1 MTGLPAA
8 DEPWPEPKAE
18 GLEVEGRDLSVP
30 DGHGTPA
37 GSLRAVVLEVEHY
50 VSVDGWDQP
59 GRLFA
64 LVPTA
69 DLVDAEPDLA
79 IELGVHESTYEA
91 LTPVEQEIDQDVRS
105 LEELLT
111 RIAWPST
118 VVGVVAV
125 VERVVL
131 PPAAEHDLPA
141 DDELA
146 SAFAAE
152 HPARE
157 DVRICAGVLR
167 TGESHC
173 VLRLRS
179 HDDEEHLVHG
189 ADLVPRLVSALHE
202 TLEVA
207 DDDDV
212 GQDWGPD
219 E

>member
-1 MTGLPAA
+1 MTEHPDSEDPSLEPAA
-8 DEPWPEPKAE
+8 DEPAQP
-18 GLEVEGRDLSVP
+18 V
-30 DGHGTPA
+30 
-37 GSLRAVVLEVEHY
+37 GSLQAVVTEVEHY
-50 VSVDGWDQP
+50 VSDDGWDQP

-69 DLVDAEPDLA
+69 DLVEAEPDLA
-79 IELGVHESTYEA
+79 IELGVHENTAEA
-91 LTPVEQEIDQDVRS
+91 LTPVEQEIDQSVRS

-118 VVGVVAV
+118 VVGAVAV

-131 PPAAEHDLPA
+131 PPAVERDLPA
-141 DDELA
+141 EDRLA
-146 SAFAAE
+146 VAFAAE

-157 DVRICAGVLR
+157 DVRIAAGALR
-167 TGESHC
+167 TGASHC

-179 HDDEEHLVHG
+179 HDDEQHLVHG

-202 TLEVA
+202 TLEEA
-207 DDDDV
+207 DDDQLD
-212 GQDWGPD
+212 QDWGPD

>member
-1 MTGLPAA
+1 MTEPPAVDA
-8 DEPWPEPKAE
+8 PY
-18 GLEVEGRDLSVP
+18 LE
-30 DGHGTPA
+30 
-37 GSLRAVVLEVEHY
+37 SLQSAVLEVERY
-50 VSVDGWDQP
+50 ASADGWDQP

-69 DLVDAEPDLA
+69 NLVDAEPDLA
-79 IELGVHESTYEA
+79 IELGVHESTYET
-91 LTPVEQEIDQDVRS
+91 LTPVEQEIDQNVRS

-131 PPAAEHDLPA
+131 PPAAEQQVPA
-141 DDELA
+141 DDQLA
-146 SAFAAE
+146 AAFAAE

-157 DVRICAGVLR
+157 DVRIAAGVLR

-179 HDDEEHLVHG
+179 HDDEEHLIHG
-189 ADLVPRLVSALHE
+189 ADLVPKLVSGLRE
-202 TLEVA
+202 TLEAA
-207 DDDDV
+207 DDDDEPE
-212 GQDWGPD
+212 QDWGPD

>member
-1 MTGLPAA
+1 MTEQPAVHA
-8 DEPWPEPKAE
+8 PY
-18 GLEVEGRDLSVP
+18 L
-30 DGHGTPA
+30 
-37 GSLRAVVLEVEHY
+37 GSLQSAVLEVERY
-50 VSVDGWDQP
+50 ASADGWDQP

-91 LTPVEQEIDQDVRS
+91 LTPVEQEIDRNVRS

-118 VVGVVAV
+118 VLGVVAV

-131 PPAAEHDLPA
+131 PPAAEQQVPA
-141 DDELA
+141 DDQLA
-146 SAFAAE
+146 AAFAAE

-157 DVRICAGVLR
+157 DVRIAAGVLR

-189 ADLVPRLVSALHE
+189 ADLVPQLVSGLRE
-202 TLEVA
+202 TLEAA
-207 DDDDV
+207 DDDELE
-212 GQDWGPD
+212 QDWGPD